1 MLSTIWRSARRAP
14 VTGTHGDGLLDANLP
29 LIHTVGRASDEDPR
43 LIDMTWGSD
52 GPLLT
57 LVGKGV
63 CFDTGGSEP
72 QARRVDGADEKGHG
86 RGSQRAGPCAHDHG
100 RGAAR

>member
-1 MLSTIWRSARRAP
+1 MRSTIWRNCTART
-14 VTGTHGDGLLDANLP
+14 VTGTHGDSLLDANLP

-43 LIDMTWGSD
+43 LIDMTWGEA

-72 QARRVDGADEKGHG
+72 QARRVDGL
-86 RGSQRAGPCAHDHG
+86 
-100 RGAAR
+100 